1 MIENSYFAIR
11 KGLSQTKISRK
22 NHFKNSITI
31 KILLVIQCNE
41 DCSFYFP
48 LIYHIRAYR
57 LLSNY
62 DEIDGKKKK
71 FNSKTPYSA
80 VRRERERGKNWEQYI
95 CFEAIL
101 FEWNR
106 IHIVLNKLN
115 ITVGNSHLVVWRRT
129 VNTTF

>member
-62 DEIDGKKKK
+62 DEIDGKKKNLTQK
-71 FNSKTPYSA
+71 LRTLQFGE
-80 VRRERERGKNWEQYI
+80 REREKLR
-95 CFEAIL
+95 AVHL
-101 FEWNR
+101 F
-106 IHIVLNKLN
+106 
-115 ITVGNSHLVVWRRT
+115 
-129 VNTTF
+129 